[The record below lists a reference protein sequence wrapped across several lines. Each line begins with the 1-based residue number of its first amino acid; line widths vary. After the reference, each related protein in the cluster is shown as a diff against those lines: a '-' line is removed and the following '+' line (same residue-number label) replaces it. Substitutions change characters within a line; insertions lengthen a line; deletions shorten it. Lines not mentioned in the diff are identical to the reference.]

1 MAEYIRHLVLYIVG
15 EERGEK
21 NNKTIKILDWMFSGF
36 SKVCYAFCSYLTSY
50 EEREREKNKLICHV
64 VFP

>member
-15 EERGEK
+15 EERGK
-21 NNKTIKILDWMFSGF
+21 KNKTIKILDWMFSGF

-50 EEREREKNKLICHV
+50 EEREKKKKLICHV